1 MQINQKVE
9 ENNQIK
15 EKLKLLKIQI
25 LKQMMKIKTQD
36 AQIN

>member
-25 LKQMMKIKTQD
+25 LKQMMKIKT
-36 AQIN
+36 